1 MTIPIDSLAYLG
13 YYNYTPEGEAPMI
26 KTPRSVLTYSL
37 RQGFAEWLEGDS
49 DVSELLMDKLAEY
62 MELNAAFLDEDA
74 RYDIGLEV
82 ISDIGI
88 R

>member
-1 MTIPIDSLAYLG
+1 MT
-13 YYNYTPEGEAPMI
+13 
-26 KTPRSVLTYSL
+26 KTPRSVLTYSI

-62 MELNAAFLDEDA
+62 MELNANFLDEDA
-74 RYDIGLEV
+74 SYDIGLEV
-82 ISDIGI
+82 LSSLSI

>member
-1 MTIPIDSLAYLG
+1 MTQ
-13 YYNYTPEGEAPMI
+13 
-26 KTPRSVLTYSL
+26 TPRSVLTYSL

-62 MELNAAFLDEDA
+62 MELNASFIEEEAA
-74 RYDIGLEV
+74 YDIGLEV
-82 ISDIGI
+82 LSDLSI